1 MPRITSRGRT
11 SLAAAALL
19 AGLTPVAV
27 GLVNAQV
34 RKCYSVTC
42 STVNG
47 VTSCYETEVEC
58 PKET

>member
-1 MPRITSRGRT
+1 MPGIISRGRT
-11 SLAAAALL
+11 ALAAAALL
-19 AGLTPVAV
+19 AGLTLVAV

-34 RKCYSVTC
+34 RKCYSLIC

-47 VTSCYETEVEC
+47 ETSCYEKEVPC